1 MKRQIFSKSSLKRW
15 HKLETK
21 RIKGEFIYAL
31 PVCACMC
38 VTCMKVHVHVH
49 VHVEAISWHL
59 SQSFSSL
66 FAKTGTFAE
75 PRAHRLDEVS

>member
-1 MKRQIFSKSSLKRW
+1 MAQIGN
-15 HKLETK
+15 K
-21 RIKGEFIYAL
+21 RIKGEFIHAL

-38 VTCMKVHVHVH
+38 VNMFGCTCVQVKVHMCMFMWRPEV
-49 VHVEAISWHL
+49 AMWHL

-66 FAKTGTFAE
+66 FTKAGTFAE